1 MLTFFDIEM
10 IVCDFQ
16 CNVDGYYIKKSFYR
30 NKSNFKI
37 KSIVKQKRKGLN
49 YMELLFARNELNE
62 KPKKVQL
69 DKIREELKAEE
80 EKIFYFD
87 RDNSHKDM
95 MALVDA
101 LEDDGYNVYFREVK
115 YGLADDEYM
124 YEVHA
129 L

>member
-1 MLTFFDIEM
+1 MEVLLARKELT
-10 IVCDFQ
+10 
-16 CNVDGYYIKKSFYR
+16 
-30 NKSNFKI
+30 
-37 KSIVKQKRKGLN
+37 
-49 YMELLFARNELNE
+49 E

-69 DKIREELKAEE
+69 DKLIEQLKEAG

-87 RDNSHKDM
+87 KDNSHKDM
-95 MALVDA
+95 MALVDT
-101 LEDDGYNVYFREVK
+101 LEAEGFNVYFREVR

>member
-1 MLTFFDIEM
+1 
-10 IVCDFQ
+10 
-16 CNVDGYYIKKSFYR
+16 
-30 NKSNFKI
+30 
-37 KSIVKQKRKGLN
+37 
-49 YMELLFARNELNE
+49 MELLIAREELNK
-62 KPKKVQL
+62 KPKKMQL
-69 DKIREELKAEE
+69 DKIKEELKKGSNAELL
-80 EKIFYFD
+80 YFD

-101 LEDDGYNVYFREVK
+101 LEDDDYNVYFREVK

>member
-1 MLTFFDIEM
+1 
-10 IVCDFQ
+10 
-16 CNVDGYYIKKSFYR
+16 
-30 NKSNFKI
+30 
-37 KSIVKQKRKGLN
+37 
-49 YMELLFARNELNE
+49 MELLFARNELNE

-69 DKIREELKAEE
+69 DKIKEELKKNSQ
-80 EKIFYFD
+80 KIFYFD

-101 LEDDGYNVYFREVK
+101 LEKDGYNVYFREVT
-115 YGLADDEYM
+115 YGLADEEYM

>member
-1 MLTFFDIEM
+1 
-10 IVCDFQ
+10 
-16 CNVDGYYIKKSFYR
+16 
-30 NKSNFKI
+30 
-37 KSIVKQKRKGLN
+37 
-49 YMELLFARNELNE
+49 MELLFARNELTE

-69 DKIREELKAEE
+69 DKIKEELKTDG

-101 LEDDGYNVYFREVK
+101 LENEGYNVYFREVK
-115 YGLADDEYM
+115 YGLADEEYM

>member
-1 MLTFFDIEM
+1 
-10 IVCDFQ
+10 
-16 CNVDGYYIKKSFYR
+16 
-30 NKSNFKI
+30 
-37 KSIVKQKRKGLN
+37 
-49 YMELLFARNELNE
+49 MELLFARNELNE

-69 DKIREELKAEE
+69 DKIKEDLKKDGQ
-80 EKIFYFD
+80 KIFYFD

-95 MALVDA
+95 MALVDT
-101 LEDDGYNVYFREVK
+101 LESNGLNVYFREIK

>member
-1 MLTFFDIEM
+1 
-10 IVCDFQ
+10 
-16 CNVDGYYIKKSFYR
+16 
-30 NKSNFKI
+30 
-37 KSIVKQKRKGLN
+37 
-49 YMELLFARNELNE
+49 MELLFARNELTE

-69 DKIREELKAEE
+69 DKIKEELKKSG

-101 LEDDGYNVYFREVK
+101 LEDESFNVYFREVK

>member
-1 MLTFFDIEM
+1 
-10 IVCDFQ
+10 
-16 CNVDGYYIKKSFYR
+16 
-30 NKSNFKI
+30 
-37 KSIVKQKRKGLN
+37 
-49 YMELLFARNELNE
+49 MELLFARNELTE

-69 DKIREELKAEE
+69 DKIKEELQKDG

-101 LEDDGYNVYFREVK
+101 LEDESYNVYFREVK

>member
-1 MLTFFDIEM
+1 
-10 IVCDFQ
+10 
-16 CNVDGYYIKKSFYR
+16 
-30 NKSNFKI
+30 
-37 KSIVKQKRKGLN
+37 
-49 YMELLFARNELNE
+49 MELLFARNELTE

-69 DKIREELKAEE
+69 EKIKDELSKVG

-101 LEDDGYNVYFREVK
+101 LEAEGFNVYFREVK

-129 L
+129 LLIK

>member
-1 MLTFFDIEM
+1 
-10 IVCDFQ
+10 
-16 CNVDGYYIKKSFYR
+16 
-30 NKSNFKI
+30 
-37 KSIVKQKRKGLN
+37 
-49 YMELLFARNELNE
+49 MELLYARNELTE
-62 KPKKVQL
+62 KPKKVKL
-69 DKIREELKAEE
+69 DKVKEELQNNG

-101 LEDDGYNVYFREVK
+101 LESEGYNVYFREVK
-115 YGLADDEYM
+115 YGLADEEYM

>member
-1 MLTFFDIEM
+1 
-10 IVCDFQ
+10 
-16 CNVDGYYIKKSFYR
+16 
-30 NKSNFKI
+30 
-37 KSIVKQKRKGLN
+37 
-49 YMELLFARNELNE
+49 MELLLARNELTE

-69 DKIREELKAEE
+69 DKIKEELQANG

-95 MALVDA
+95 MSLVDA
-101 LEDDGYNVYFREVK
+101 LEDEGYNVYFREVK

>member
-1 MLTFFDIEM
+1 
-10 IVCDFQ
+10 
-16 CNVDGYYIKKSFYR
+16 
-30 NKSNFKI
+30 
-37 KSIVKQKRKGLN
+37 
-49 YMELLFARNELNE
+49 MELLFARNELNE

-69 DKIREELKAEE
+69 EKIKEELAKNAQ
-80 EKIFYFD
+80 KIFYFD

-101 LEDDGYNVYFREVK
+101 LEKDGFNVYFREIK
-115 YGLADDEYM
+115 YGLAEDEYM

>member
-1 MLTFFDIEM
+1 
-10 IVCDFQ
+10 
-16 CNVDGYYIKKSFYR
+16 
-30 NKSNFKI
+30 
-37 KSIVKQKRKGLN
+37 
-49 YMELLFARNELNE
+49 MELLFARNELNE

-69 DKIREELKAEE
+69 DKIKEELKKNNQ
-80 EKIFYFD
+80 KIFYLD
-87 RDNSHKDM
+87 KDNSHKDM

-101 LEDDGYNVYFREVK
+101 LEGDGYNVYFREIK

>member
-1 MLTFFDIEM
+1 MDVLLARKELT
-10 IVCDFQ
+10 
-16 CNVDGYYIKKSFYR
+16 
-30 NKSNFKI
+30 
-37 KSIVKQKRKGLN
+37 
-49 YMELLFARNELNE
+49 E

-69 DKIREELKAEE
+69 DKLIEQLKEAG

-87 RDNSHKDM
+87 KDNSHKDM

-101 LEDDGYNVYFREVK
+101 LEAEGFNVYFREVR

>member
-1 MLTFFDIEM
+1 
-10 IVCDFQ
+10 
-16 CNVDGYYIKKSFYR
+16 
-30 NKSNFKI
+30 
-37 KSIVKQKRKGLN
+37 
-49 YMELLFARNELNE
+49 MELLFARNELNE

-69 DKIREELKAEE
+69 DKIKEELKKNSQ
-80 EKIFYFD
+80 KIFFFD

-101 LEDDGYNVYFREVK
+101 LEKDGYNVYFREVK
-115 YGLADDEYM
+115 YGLADEEYM

>member
-1 MLTFFDIEM
+1 
-10 IVCDFQ
+10 
-16 CNVDGYYIKKSFYR
+16 
-30 NKSNFKI
+30 
-37 KSIVKQKRKGLN
+37 
-49 YMELLFARNELNE
+49 MELLYARNELNE

-69 DKIREELKAEE
+69 DKIKEDLKKDGQ
-80 EKIFYFD
+80 KIFYFD

-101 LEDDGYNVYFREVK
+101 IEADGYNVYFREVK

-124 YEVHA
+124 YEVHS

>member
-1 MLTFFDIEM
+1 
-10 IVCDFQ
+10 
-16 CNVDGYYIKKSFYR
+16 
-30 NKSNFKI
+30 
-37 KSIVKQKRKGLN
+37 
-49 YMELLFARNELNE
+49 MELLFARNELNE
-62 KPKKVQL
+62 KPKKVKL
-69 DKIREELKAEE
+69 DKIKEELAASG

-87 RDNSHKDM
+87 KDNSHKDM

-101 LEDDGYNVYFREVK
+101 LEDEGFNVYFREVR